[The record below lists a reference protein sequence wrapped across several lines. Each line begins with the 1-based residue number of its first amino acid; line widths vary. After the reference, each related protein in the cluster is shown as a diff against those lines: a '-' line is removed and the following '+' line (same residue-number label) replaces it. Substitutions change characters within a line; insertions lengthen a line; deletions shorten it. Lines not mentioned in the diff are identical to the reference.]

1 MLLMS
6 DQLLD
11 VSKSKSKTKTFVRA
25 LCTLKVLKR
34 FNELECKEAAS
45 QTLIFLQRHLES
57 LTDDINFRLCFD
69 FKILATGMSL
79 YSHESPQDSLIKKLS
94 DYTKQITED
103 NEE

>member
-45 QTLIFLQRHLES
+45 
-57 LTDDINFRLCFD
+57 
-69 FKILATGMSL
+69 
-79 YSHESPQDSLIKKLS
+79 
-94 DYTKQITED
+94 
-103 NEE
+103 